1 MVSLSTCTASYLWVP
16 LYCAD
21 LDPEFFFQ
29 VMKQLWEYIR
39 ANNLQDPANKRN
51 IIVDKKLGTLFKAPL
66 DMFNINKQITPHF
79 PKGQ

>member
-1 MVSLSTCTASYLWVP
+1 MLMWVFDIV
-16 LYCAD
+16 L
-21 LDPEFFFQ
+21 Q

-51 IIVDKKLGTLFKAPL
+51 IIVDEKLGTLFEAPL

-79 PKGQ
+79 LKGQ

>member
-1 MVSLSTCTASYLWVP
+1 
-16 LYCAD
+16 
-21 LDPEFFFQ
+21 
-29 VMKQLWEYIR
+29 MKQLWEYIR